1 MNALVR
7 NWINLTNG
15 LQAIRDYG
23 LVDYNVMRLQSTHC
37 EQKRWGDVLASVPDE
52 FLFRLALGDECRVF
66 DYGARK
72 AVPRAVWQGLEWVRY
87 AVTRRWTGEEV
98 APEGRAK
105 TMGPYFA
112 AQYAAL
118 TDREKARL
126 DYFGGLTTGVPRI
139 SAVTAPTT
147 HDGDKAWMMECIA
160 NAPLHLQ
167 GGATSEPCKS
177 ESGCSQED

>member
-15 LQAIRDYG
+15 LQAIRDYR
-23 LVDYNVMRLQSTHC
+23 LTEYSVMRLQSTHC
-37 EQKRWGDVLASVPDE
+37 EQKRWDYVLASVPDE
-52 FLFRLALGDECRVF
+52 FLFRLALGDECRVY

-98 APEGRAK
+98 APQGRAK
-105 TMGPYFA
+105 TMGPYFSE
-112 AQYAAL
+112 QYARL

-126 DYFGGLTTGVPRI
+126 DYFGGMAIGAPRI
-139 SAVTAPTT
+139 SSVTAPTT
-147 HDGDKAWMMECIA
+147 HDGDKAWMIGCIA
-160 NAPLHLQ
+160 N
-167 GGATSEPCKS
+167 TRITD
-177 ESGCSQED
+177 SGKV